1 MVAAFEQ
8 GRVCLDMPKA
18 MVTQLK
24 GEPDEVKRSVTKR
37 GEKLQYFYAKRFGG
51 GEYVEKNRLGNVIHE
66 TRIDFVNG
74 VVTGLKDL

>member
-8 GRVCLDMPKA
+8 RRVCLDMPKA

-37 GEKLQYFYAKRFGG
+37 GEKLQYFYASRYHSGAA
-51 GEYVEKNRLGNVIHE
+51 ETNRLGNVVYE

>member
-1 MVAAFEQ
+1 MS
-8 GRVCLDMPKA
+8 KA
-18 MVTQLK
+18 MVTKIK

-37 GEKLQYFYAKRFGG
+37 GEKLQYFYAAKYSSGALQT
-51 GEYVEKNRLGNVIHE
+51 NRLGNVIHE

>member
-1 MVAAFEQ
+1 
-8 GRVCLDMPKA
+8 MPKA

-24 GEPDEVKRSVTKR
+24 GEPDEVKRTVTKK
-37 GEKLQYFYAKRFGG
+37 GEKLQYFYAAKSSGG
-51 GEYVEKNRLGNVIHE
+51 YIQTNRLGNVIHE